1 MYIISGVHSC
11 IKMASDP
18 FVRQR
23 SVPGWNVHV
32 IHNQTALLLGV
43 GGIGCTVALAL
54 WSVPINSFSLLFTF
68 MASSFACLRLSIY
81 IMHLSVN
88 ACLLISL
95 FKLINVI

>member
-1 MYIISGVHSC
+1 MVYIISGVHLC
-11 IKMASDP
+11 IRMASDL

-54 WSVPINSFSLLFTF
+54 W
-68 MASSFACLRLSIY
+68 
-81 IMHLSVN
+81 
-88 ACLLISL
+88 
-95 FKLINVI
+95 